1 VQWLDSASTSCHWF
15 DSVVC
20 LDVRANAGD
29 HATLLSAVRAQASE
43 VRSLISRTEQMERT
57 PHSRNGGSSSE
68 AEGKALVLP
77 MGPDD
82 FIHFLGKRA
91 FASRP
96 CALEGRSGPT
106 VRAAISGRQVRCGV

>member
-1 VQWLDSASTSCHWF
+1 MVRPYVQWLDSASTSCHWF

-57 PHSRNGGSSSE
+57 LSDMLEDSKNGVSSSE
-68 AEGKALVLP
+68 TEGKALVLP

-82 FIHFLGKRA
+82 FL
-91 FASRP
+91 
-96 CALEGRSGPT
+96 
-106 VRAAISGRQVRCGV
+106 